1 MPITHR
7 SSIALALV
15 VLALAWTAPV
25 ALAVECTEGF
35 QDTRPGTAQAL
46 VLEVGRSI
54 LLRFQNMTRVVVVNP
69 EVADVTVAS
78 ANELLVIATANSV
91 HDQVHTMMYVWDKC
105 GIHKFAVTVVGMKQA
120 ERIAMDLRRSLGPN
134 MNVEV
139 VSDTLVVVE
148 GEVADDEA
156 ADNLKTLLEA
166 AATDDVKVVGM
177 ISTAEDSSSPAAR
190 TGAALSQIL
199 GPGLRITAWGEDVL
213 VVEGE
218 MASEA
223 EATRARQAVA
233 AVSEGLRVV
242 DMITVRGQ
250 DLAAQAPV
258 AQIQRLLGDE
268 FTVSQLRGNL
278 IAVDGVVGSDAE
290 LQRITRLLDAYQDQ
304 TQVINLVQVVP
315 PKADLA
321 AAQRALQ
328 AALGESM
335 SVRVLGDEAL
345 LIEGSVASEAAREQL
360 GQVLALFEGRVPMVN
375 LVTVVEPE
383 RRRVLVA
390 VKVIE
395 LNKGDDGDLGID
407 WGQYSGTPYDDAAY
421 RPQPFLFGQVP
432 GVDGWPELYRFASQV
447 HALISKRKA
456 RLLAE
461 PNLLVNDG
469 EQAEM
474 LIGGEIP
481 VPISEAAAGGFA
493 SIHVEWKPFGV
504 NLVISPRISPQGDRV
519 LLEVSPEV
527 SSLDFANGVSIGGL
541 TIPALR
547 TRRTTTIVTVM
558 DGGVLAI
565 GGLISAEQSKAV
577 DKIPILGDLPIIG
590 QLFRHDSF
598 RNDRSELIILVFPQI
613 LDENGQPVRPVPVP
627 EGLEGTD
634 ILNFGSRAV
643 GELEIDN

>member
-1 MPITHR
+1 MLITHR
-7 SSIALALV
+7 GSIALALV
-15 VLALAWTAPV
+15 VLTLAWAAPV
-25 ALAVECTEGF
+25 ALAVECTESF

-78 ANELLVIATANSV
+78 ASELLVIATANSV

-148 GEVADDEA
+148 GEVADDKA
-156 ADNLKTLLEA
+156 ADNLNTLLEA
-166 AATDDVKVVGM
+166 AATDEVKVVGM
-177 ISTAEDSSSPAAR
+177 ISTADEDSSAAAR
-190 TGAALSQIL
+190 TGEALSQIL
-199 GPGLRITAWGEDVL
+199 GPDLRVTAWGEDVL

-218 MASEA
+218 LASEV
-223 EATRARQAVA
+223 EATRARQAIA
-233 AVSEGLRVV
+233 AVSAGLRVV

-250 DLAAQAPV
+250 DLASQAPV
-258 AQIQRLLGDE
+258 AQIQRLLGEE
-268 FTVSQLRGNL
+268 FTVTQLSGNL
-278 IAVDGVVGSDAE
+278 VAVDGAVGSDGE
-290 LQRITRLLDAYQDQ
+290 LQRVNRLLDAYKDRAQI
-304 TQVINLVQVVP
+304 VNLVQVIP
-315 PKADLA
+315 PKADLP

-328 AALGESM
+328 AAVGPSLK
-335 SVRVLGDEAL
+335 VTVIGDEAL
-345 LIEGSVASEAAREQL
+345 LIEGSVGSESALEQM
-360 GQVLALFEGRVPMVN
+360 GQVLGLFEGRVPMVN

-395 LNKGDDGDLGID
+395 LNKGGDEDLGID
-407 WGQYSGTPYDDAAY
+407 WGQYSGTQYSDAAY
-421 RPQPFLFGQVP
+421 RAQPFLFGQVP
-432 GVDGWPELYRFASQV
+432 GVDGWPELYRFATQV
-447 HALISKRKA
+447 HALMSKRKA

-469 EQAEM
+469 EKAEM

-481 VPISEAAAGGFA
+481 VPIAEASAGGFA
-493 SIHVEWKPFGV
+493 SIHVQWKPFGV
-504 NLVISPRISPQGDRV
+504 NLTISPRISPQGDRV

-565 GGLISAEQSKAV
+565 GGLISSEQSKSV

-613 LDENGQPVRPVPVP
+613 LDENGQPVHPIPVP

-634 ILNFGSRAV
+634 ILNFGSRPP